1 MHTNTDRQAGR
12 QTATQAGRQTGRQAD
27 IHTYKHIDTNS
38 FWWWWWGRKDL
49 HGHLLT
55 LKPEGGR
62 VGRFK
67 LSCNCFMIC
76 KQFCLMAFAKVI
88 SSDALKIWWLNN
100 RKTNICSHHSDED
113 KESSNVIK
121 LILIEY
127 HQRSRKIL
135 PNIHSISMNN
145 SALRYF
151 NIAMIMDHLKMMYLQ
166 YIFNYL

>member
-1 MHTNTDRQAGR
+1 MHTNTDRQTDR
-12 QTATQAGRQTGRQAD
+12 QAGRQTGRQAD

-88 SSDALKIWWLNN
+88 SSDALKIWWLDN
-100 RKTNICSHHSDED
+100 RKTYLLPSQWRRQRIIKCD
-113 KESSNVIK
+113 IK

-127 HQRSRKIL
+127 HQRSPKIL

-151 NIAMIMDHLKMMYLQ
+151 NIAMKMDRL
-166 YIFNYL
+166 

>member
-1 MHTNTDRQAGR
+1 MHAYEHRQAGR
-12 QTATQAGRQTGRQAD
+12 QADSHPGRQTGRQAD

-67 LSCNCFMIC
+67 LSCNCCMIC
-76 KQFCLMAFAKVI
+76 NKFCLMAFAKVI
-88 SSDALKIWWLNN
+88 SSDALKNDDWIIV
-100 RKTNICSHHSDED
+100 KHIFYYHHGDED
-113 KESSNVIK
+113 KEASNVIK

-127 HQRSRKIL
+127 HQRSPKIL
-135 PNIHSISMNN
+135 PNIHSITVTWITVPCGI
-145 SALRYF
+145 LT
-151 NIAMIMDHLKMMYLQ
+151 
-166 YIFNYL
+166 